1 MKRSQSLGKSLDDV
15 KYEQYVNNLHDRLP
29 QLNDPSDVDCQRWP
43 WELLQNA
50 KDTVVKRKNPEERY
64 VDVTIKHYI
73 DSDGKKKLYFE
84 HNGDQFTN
92 KAITGLI
99 WKFSAEKRS
108 EQTTEDGLTRDKQS
122 TGRFGTGFMTTHSL
136 SLTVDVSG
144 SLFHDDPDVMRNV
157 SVDFTLHR
165 EGPDDEAYKKG
176 VNDTEQEID
185 DNMDKRPIPDG
196 KILPTRFTYYLNREA
211 SSKAAKMGLENIRC
225 NAAQT
230 MLFCP
235 SVRSITMI
243 DEVNST
249 NFKITRNNNNEQKD
263 IIKETT
269 FVEEYDNNVEPITRR
284 FISLEIE
291 EYSEA
296 ISNHWKTKNRNLRL
310 HIAIEVDKDNN
321 ILPIPTNSPA
331 VYCSLPLI
339 GFENMS
345 LPFYI
350 NSNDF
355 EPTTERT
362 SLYLKK
368 KRFEYR
374 SNEDTGEDEIFYLQ
388 SGINWSIFERSLPLY
403 ERLVD
408 FLVDNNYE
416 QRYNLVSGLGN
427 ILKGTWEE
435 ETKNCLASRFIL
447 PLRTMLTRKKLVK
460 TIEHYK
466 SIDAG
471 VKFVECAKDCDA
483 SAFYNICSSIY
494 GSNIAIEEEN
504 QHWVSYKWGRYD
516 FKEDFD
522 EKKPESENPVFPI
535 IKYGKI
541 ADYIENAGNI
551 DNLNLIIDKEKI
563 TAELPSEIT
572 TCQRAYKL
580 NWLNKFYQW
589 IESSKITNLA
599 DRKIVPNRLGEFC
612 STESG
617 CNLKDASDI
626 STDIFD
632 FMKKISINWDNKL
645 LMEGVQHISL
655 TKETKDNVVT
665 AIKNRTK
672 EIRESAD
679 KEIVKLTK
687 LLPLLLATPSNK
699 DGRTNDFYHKRIQIV
714 SILTKMYNS
723 LLGDCSSVDLDLKAE
738 TWEES
743 DLWFMSLVAKDIA
756 KRKKLDIICEGDTK
770 ETIANKYCTAKWLSQ
785 TLDFMFERGYLHQ
798 EDITAKENQED
809 TLAIIPNR
817 YGDFCYVNELHTQ
830 GIVPDE
836 LTEDELNKTN
846 YDIKKELLY
855 KDFSLNKKITI
866 TELSITS
873 IATIYNEFFECAE
886 NEDTDDKKANKLSV
900 AKFLIHLTPDVE
912 DLYVE
917 TRTLYNEFVKTKSE
931 DITTK
936 KISISDLNLWKGAK
950 QYLLLFLADKVSSL
964 GSIKLIGEA
973 IDTTA
978 EQNDLIKISEED
990 YNKIGIDWL
999 NRLVNQINTNKI
1011 DIPDYIKLIPDW
1023 YGTLHYKSEML
1034 YDSSQLIDK
1043 YTNAAKLVDVINGSL
1058 QKYFCKK
1065 VDGDEKLV
1073 FSLVHPN
1080 FTNVSSYQHNTDE
1093 KVFDLV
1099 DRMIWYCSQNY
1110 SSDWISILK
1119 DAIRDLLSFFDENEK
1134 HTLWYNP
1141 HNKNNEQLRK
1151 LFKETYPK
1159 RKELSY
1165 DFIFD
1170 TETKAR
1176 FSQMNDN
1183 YSLDE
1188 MEILIDNKDF
1198 VKKILQ
1204 NKNLTTIQAIIEE
1217 FPNTDYQFILNCL
1230 RNAQGDYDTKR
1241 FEQNISDK
1249 RKTEIGD
1256 KGECF
1261 VYEMLCRQFGDINI
1275 KWSNLAPNDNNARIV
1290 TYNNKEY
1297 QLITTPHDFDFIV
1310 SHNDRKIYIEV
1321 KTTIGNIKNSKDFP
1335 LIFETKEW
1343 EWIDKTQEK
1352 NTMHYIVRV
1361 FDIEGTPKAYF
1372 LKQEINVEALYYN

>member
-29 QLNDPSDVDCQRWP
+29 KLIDPSDIDCKRWP

-50 KDTVVKRKNPEERY
+50 KDTVVKRTNPEERY
-64 VDVTIKHYI
+64 VDVIIKHFI
-73 DSDGKKKLYFE
+73 DCDGKKKLYFE

-99 WKFSAEKRS
+99 WKFSAEKRN

-176 VNDTEQEID
+176 VDDTEKEID
-185 DNMDKRPIPDG
+185 DNMDKRSIPHG
-196 KILPTRFTYYLNREA
+196 KILPTRFTYHLNREA
-211 SSKAAKMGLENIRC
+211 SSKAARMGLENIRC

-235 SVRSITMI
+235 SIRSITVI
-243 DEVNST
+243 DEIAST
-249 NFKITRNNNNEQKD
+249 NYKITKKNNNEQKD

-269 FVEEYDNNVEPITRR
+269 FIEKYDNNAEPIIRR
-284 FISLEIE
+284 FISIEIE
-291 EYSEA
+291 EYSKA

-310 HIAIEVDKDNN
+310 HVAIEVDKDNN

-339 GFENMS
+339 GFEEMS

-355 EPTTERT
+355 EPATERT

-388 SGINWSIFERSLPLY
+388 SGINWSIFERSIPLY
-403 ERLVD
+403 ELLVD
-408 FLVDNNYE
+408 FLIDNNYE

-427 ILKGTWEE
+427 IFKGAWEE
-435 ETKNCLASRFIL
+435 ETRNCLASRFIL

-460 TIEHYK
+460 TIENYR
-466 SIDAG
+466 SIDSG
-471 VKFVECAKDCDA
+471 VKFVECAKECDA

-494 GSNIAIEEEN
+494 GSNLAIEEEN
-504 QHWVSYKWGRYD
+504 QHWVSHKWGCYD

-522 EKKPESENPVFPI
+522 EKKRENENPTFPI

-541 ADYIENAGNI
+541 VDYIEKASNI
-551 DNLNLIIDKEKI
+551 DNLNLIIDKENI
-563 TAELPSEIT
+563 NTELTNEIKKY
-572 TCQRAYKL
+572 QRAYKL

-599 DRKIVPNRLGEFC
+599 DRKIVPNRLGAFC

-617 CNLKDASDI
+617 CVLKDASDI

-632 FMKKISINWDNKL
+632 FMKKISINWDETL
-645 LMEGVQHISL
+645 LMEGVRHVIL
-655 TKETKDNVVT
+655 TKETKDNIVT
-665 AIKNRTK
+665 SIKNRAK
-672 EIRESAD
+672 EIRDSYDTE
-679 KEIVKLTK
+679 KRKFVQ
-687 LLPLLLATPSNK
+687 LLPLLLALPNNK
-699 DGRTNDFYHKRIQIV
+699 DGRTGDFYHKRVQIV
-714 SILTKMYNS
+714 SILNMMYKS
-723 LLGDCSSVDLDLKAE
+723 LLEDHTSVYLDLKAE

-743 DLWFMSLVAKDIA
+743 DKWFMGMVARDIA
-756 KRKKLDIICEGDTK
+756 KREKLDTICESDT
-770 ETIANKYCTAKWLSQ
+770 EEAIANKYCTAKWLSH
-785 TLDFMFERGYLHQ
+785 TLEFMFERGYLHQ
-798 EDITAKENQED
+798 EDITSKDNNED
-809 TLAIIPNR
+809 ALAIIPNR
-817 YGDFCYVNELHTQ
+817 YGDFCYINLLHTQ
-830 GIVPDE
+830 GLLPDE
-836 LTEDELNKTN
+836 LIMDELNKTN
-846 YDIKKELLY
+846 YDVKKELLY
-855 KDFSLNKKITI
+855 KNFNLNKKITI
-866 TELSITS
+866 SEIS
-873 IATIYNEFFECAE
+873 IANIAAKYNEYFEVDD
-886 NEDTDDKKANKLSV
+886 NEDIESKKADKLSV
-900 AKFLIHLTPDVE
+900 AKFLIHLVPEVG
-912 DLYVE
+912 DLYTE
-917 TRTLYNEFVKTKSE
+917 IRILYNELEKTKAE
-931 DITTK
+931 DRTTR

-950 QYLLLFLADKVSSL
+950 QYLLLFLADKVSCIGSL
-964 GSIKLIGEA
+964 KSIGEA
-973 IDTTA
+973 IDA
-978 EQNDLIKISEED
+978 IDEQNDLSKKNEKY
-990 YNKIGIDWL
+990 YNKKGINWL

-1011 DIPDYIKLIPDW
+1011 DIPCEVKLIPDW
-1023 YGTLHYKSEML
+1023 YGTLHCKSEMI
-1034 YDSSQLIDK
+1034 YDGSQLQQYK
-1043 YTNAAKLVDVINGSL
+1043 NASKLVDVVHDI
-1058 QKYFCKK
+1058 QQYFHKK
-1065 VDGDEKLV
+1065 MEGDENLI
-1073 FSLVHPN
+1073 FSLVYPN
-1080 FTNVSSYQHNTDE
+1080 FIEASTYQNNADE

-1099 DRMIWYCSQNY
+1099 DRMIWHCSQNC
-1110 SSDWISILK
+1110 SAEWRNILK
-1119 DAIRDLLSFFDENEK
+1119 DAIRALLTFFDENEHESLK
-1134 HTLWYNP
+1134 YIP
-1141 HNKNNEQLRK
+1141 YNKNDERLSK

-1183 YSLDE
+1183 YSLYE

-1230 RNAQGDYDTKR
+1230 RNVQGDYDTKH
-1241 FEQNISDK
+1241 FEQNISDE
-1249 RKTEIGD
+1249 RKIEIGD
-1256 KGECF
+1256 KGECY
-1261 VYEMLCRQFGDINI
+1261 VYEILCKQFGYINI
-1275 KWSNLAPNDNNARIV
+1275 KWSNYAPNNDNTRMVKFND
-1290 TYNNKEY
+1290 KEY
-1297 QLITTPHDFDFIV
+1297 PLKTTSHDFDFIV
-1310 SHNDRKIYIEV
+1310 SYNGKKIYIEV
-1321 KTTIGNIKNSKDFP
+1321 KTTVGDIKNSKDFP

-1343 EWIDKTQEK
+1343 ELIDNAPKDSL
-1352 NTMHYIVRV
+1352 HYIVRV
-1361 FDIEGTPKAYF
+1361 FDVEGTPKAYF
-1372 LKQEINVEALYYN
+1372 LKQQLSVEQ